1 MQEGSEREKLLR
13 AEQATAFG
21 RWRAW
26 TKCTRWAY
34 DLGILGLLAALG
46 LALLLLRGGGAQDTL
61 RWVTS
66 GLAFAACAG
75 EAGPG
80 ASRLPA
86 RAAARYAQN
95 SASQRRLKPRWIPQ
109 ILPLVELRLRRRTD
123 ALFAK

>member
-46 LALLLLRGGGAQDTL
+46 LALPPLRGGGAQDTL

-75 EAGPG
+75 EAVWVLV
-80 ASRLPA
+80 ASR
-86 RAAARYAQN
+86 RG
-95 SASQRRLKPRWIPQ
+95 
-109 ILPLVELRLRRRTD
+109 LRRVMHKIRRVNGG
-123 ALFAK
+123 